1 MLTFFEYLRQRA
13 FESVMAGA
21 YDALELL
28 EAKKSLEEPKEKLPP
43 PRMRGLPTKATP
55 NGSNS
60 TPDATPEPAEAPMA
74 ETEKRETEQAPVG
87 QRKQSG
93 VHNLKKKSKGPK

>member
-43 PRMRGLPTKATP
+43 PRTVSYTHLTLPTIY
-55 NGSNS
+55 S
-60 TPDATPEPAEAPMA
+60 
-74 ETEKRETEQAPVG
+74 V
-87 QRKQSG
+87 
-93 VHNLKKKSKGPK
+93 